1 MNDANVSAVLGLITD
16 MQPREPYM
24 LSIDGR
30 CASGK
35 TTLAN
40 ELSQSLSCNVVHMDD
55 FYLPFALRTAER
67 MAKPGGNIDFE
78 RLRNE
83 IILPLKSGSDAVY
96 RPYAC
101 HEDRFLPTVRLSAA
115 ASIIIEGSY
124 SCHPCLADMLGIKVF
139 MDIAPDKQ
147 LSRIALRDPNHVE
160 AFRTVWIP
168 REEFYFTQCAVRER
182 CDIVLM
188 N

>member
-1 MNDANVSAVLGLITD
+1 MSSPNAAAVLGLID
-16 MQPREPYM
+16 RMQPQKPYI
-24 LSIDGR
+24 LAIDGR

-55 FYLPFALRTAER
+55 FYLPFALRTPER
-67 MAKPGGNIDFE
+67 MAQPGGTIEFE
-78 RLRNE
+78 RLISE
-83 IILPLKSGSDAVY
+83 IIAPLLAGRKAVY

-101 HEDRFLPTVRLSAA
+101 HENRFLPSVTLSAA
-115 ASIIIEGSY
+115 KSTIVEGSY

-147 LSRIALRDPNHVE
+147 LSRIALRDPGHVE
-160 AFRTVWIP
+160 AFRTMWIP
-168 REEFYFTQCAVRER
+168 REEFYFAECAVRER
-182 CDIVLM
+182 CDMVLM

>member
-1 MNDANVSAVLGLITD
+1 MSSPNAAAVLGLID
-16 MQPREPYM
+16 RMQSQKPYI
-24 LSIDGR
+24 LAIDGR

-55 FYLPFALRTAER
+55 FYLPFALRTPER
-67 MAKPGGNIDFE
+67 MAQP
-78 RLRNE
+78 
-83 IILPLKSGSDAVY
+83 V
-96 RPYAC
+96 
-101 HEDRFLPTVRLSAA
+101 TLSAA
-115 ASIIIEGSY
+115 KSTIVEGSY

-147 LSRIALRDPNHVE
+147 LSRIALRDPGHVE
-160 AFRTVWIP
+160 AFRTMWIP
-168 REEFYFTQCAVRER
+168 REEFYFAECAVRER
-182 CDIVLM
+182 CDMVLM

>member
-1 MNDANVSAVLGLITD
+1 MSSPNAAAVLGLIAR
-16 MQPREPYM
+16 MQSQKPYI
-24 LSIDGR
+24 LAIDGR

-40 ELSQSLSCNVVHMDD
+40 ELSQSLNCNVVHMDD
-55 FYLPFALRTAER
+55 FYLPFALRTPER
-67 MAKPGGNIDFE
+67 MAQPGGNIEFE
-78 RLRNE
+78 RLKNE

-115 ASIIIEGSY
+115 ANIIIEGSY
-124 SCHPCLADMLGIKVF
+124 SCHPLLADMLDIKVF
-139 MDIAPDKQ
+139 MDIAPEKQ
-147 LSRIALRDPNHVE
+147 LSRIAVRNPGHVE

-168 REEFYFTQCAVRER
+168 REEFYFAECAVRER
-182 CDIVLM
+182 CDMVLM

>member
-30 CASGK
+30 CAAGK
-35 TTLAN
+35 TTLAAK
-40 ELSQSLSCNVVHMDD
+40 LSAYLSCAVVHIDD
-55 FYLPFALRTAER
+55 FYLPFALRTPER

-78 RLRNE
+78 RLISE
-83 IILPLKSGSDAVY
+83 IIAPLLAGRNAVY

-101 HEDRFLPTVRLSAA
+101 HENRFLPSVALSAA
-115 ASIIIEGSY
+115 KSTIIEGSY

-147 LSRIALRDPNHVE
+147 LSRIALRNPNHVD
-160 AFRTVWIP
+160 AFRTMWIP
-168 REEFYFTQCAVRER
+168 REEIYFAECAVRER
-182 CDIVLM
+182 CDMVLM

>member
-30 CASGK
+30 CAAGK
-35 TTLAN
+35 TTLAAK
-40 ELSQSLSCNVVHMDD
+40 LSAYLSCAVVHIDD
-55 FYLPFALRTAER
+55 FYLPFALRTPER

-78 RLRNE
+78 RLKNE

-115 ASIIIEGSY
+115 ANIIIEGSY
-124 SCHPCLADMLGIKVF
+124 SCHPLLADMLDIKVF
-139 MDIAPDKQ
+139 MDIAPEKQ
-147 LSRIALRDPNHVE
+147 LSRIALRDPGHVE
-160 AFRTVWIP
+160 AFRTMWIP
-168 REEFYFTQCAVRER
+168 REEFYFAECAVREA
-182 CDIVLM
+182 CDAVLM

>member
-1 MNDANVSAVLGLITD
+1 MSSPNAAAVLGLIAR
-16 MQPREPYM
+16 MQPQKPYI
-24 LSIDGR
+24 LAIDGR

-55 FYLPFALRTAER
+55 FYLPFALRTPER
-67 MAKPGGNIDFE
+67 MAQPGGNIQFE
-78 RLRNE
+78 RLKDE
-83 IILPLKSGSDAVY
+83 IILPLKSGSYAVY

-115 ASIIIEGSY
+115 ANTIIEGSY
-124 SCHPCLADMLGIKVF
+124 SCHPLLADMLDIKVF

-147 LSRIALRDPNHVE
+147 LSRIALRDPGHVE

-168 REEFYFTQCAVRER
+168 REEFYFAECAVRER
-182 CDIVLM
+182 CDMVLM

>member
-1 MNDANVSAVLGLITD
+1 MSSPNAAAVLGLIAR
-16 MQPREPYM
+16 MQPQKPYI
-24 LSIDGR
+24 LAIDGR

-55 FYLPFALRTAER
+55 FYLPFALRTPER
-67 MAKPGGNIDFE
+67 MAQPGENIEFE
-78 RLRNE
+78 RLISE
-83 IILPLKSGSDAVY
+83 IIAPLLAGRDAVY

-101 HEDRFLPTVRLSAA
+101 HENRFLPSVTLSAA
-115 ASIIIEGSY
+115 KNTIVEGSY
-124 SCHPCLADMLGIKVF
+124 SCHPCLANMLGIKVF

-147 LSRIALRDPNHVE
+147 LSRIALRDPGHVE
-160 AFRTVWIP
+160 AFRTMWIP
-168 REEFYFTQCAVRER
+168 REEFYFAECAVRER
-182 CDIVLM
+182 CDMVLM

>member
-1 MNDANVSAVLGLITD
+1 MSSPNAAAVLGLID
-16 MQPREPYM
+16 RMQSQKPYI
-24 LSIDGR
+24 LAIDGR

-55 FYLPFALRTAER
+55 FYLPFALRTPER
-67 MAKPGGNIDFE
+67 MAQPGGNIEFE
-78 RLRNE
+78 RLISE
-83 IILPLKSGSDAVY
+83 IIAPLLAGRNAVY

-101 HEDRFLPTVRLSAA
+101 HENRFLPSVTLGAA
-115 ASIIIEGSY
+115 KSTIVEGSY

-147 LSRIALRDPNHVE
+147 LSRIALRDPGHVE
-160 AFRTVWIP
+160 AFRTMWIP
-168 REEFYFTQCAVRER
+168 REEFYFAECAVRER
-182 CDIVLM
+182 CDMVLM

>member
-1 MNDANVSAVLGLITD
+1 MNDANVSAVLGLIAD

-30 CASGK
+30 CAAGK
-35 TTLAN
+35 TTLAAK
-40 ELSQSLSCNVVHMDD
+40 LSVHLNCAVVHMDD

-101 HEDRFLPTVRLSAA
+101 HENRFLPSVTLSAA
-115 ASIIIEGSY
+115 KSTIVEGSY

-147 LSRIALRDPNHVE
+147 LSRIALRDPGHVE
-160 AFRTVWIP
+160 AFRTMWIP

-182 CDIVLM
+182 CDMVLM

>member
-1 MNDANVSAVLGLITD
+1 MNDANVSAVLGLIAD

-30 CASGK
+30 CAAGK
-35 TTLAN
+35 TTLAAK
-40 ELSQSLSCNVVHMDD
+40 LSVHLNCAVVHMDD

-67 MAKPGGNIDFE
+67 MAQPGGNIEFE
-78 RLRNE
+78 RLISE
-83 IILPLKSGSDAVY
+83 IIAPLLAGRNAVY

-101 HEDRFLPTVRLSAA
+101 HENRFLPSVTLSAA
-115 ASIIIEGSY
+115 KSTIVEGSY

-147 LSRIALRDPNHVE
+147 LSRIALRDPGHVE
-160 AFRTVWIP
+160 AFRTMWIP
-168 REEFYFTQCAVRER
+168 REEFYFAECAVRER
-182 CDIVLM
+182 CDMVLM

>member
-1 MNDANVSAVLGLITD
+1 MSSPNAAAVLGLID
-16 MQPREPYM
+16 RMQSQKPYI
-24 LSIDGR
+24 LAIDGR

-35 TTLAN
+35 TTLAAK
-40 ELSQSLSCNVVHMDD
+40 LSVHLNCAVVHMDD
-55 FYLPFALRTAER
+55 FYIPLSLRTAER
-67 MAKPGGNIDFE
+67 MAQPGGNIEFE
-78 RLRNE
+78 RLKNE

-101 HEDRFLPTVRLSAA
+101 HEDRFLPSVRLSAA
-115 ASIIIEGSY
+115 ANIIIEGSY
-124 SCHPCLADMLGIKVF
+124 SCHPLLADMLDIKVF
-139 MDIAPDKQ
+139 MDIAPEKQ

>member
-1 MNDANVSAVLGLITD
+1 MNDANVSAVLGLIAD

-55 FYLPFALRTAER
+55 FYLPFALRTPER
-67 MAKPGGNIDFE
+67 MAQPGGNIEFE
-78 RLRNE
+78 RLKNE
-83 IILPLKSGSDAVY
+83 IILPLKSGSNAVY

-101 HEDRFLPTVRLSAA
+101 HEDRFLPSVRLSAA
-115 ASIIIEGSY
+115 ANIIIEGSY
-124 SCHPCLADMLGIKVF
+124 SCHPLLADMLDIKVF
-139 MDIAPDKQ
+139 MDIASEKQ
-147 LSRIALRDPNHVE
+147 LSRIALRNSNHVE

-168 REEFYFTQCAVRER
+168 REEFYFAECAVRER
-182 CDIVLM
+182 CDAVLM

>member
-1 MNDANVSAVLGLITD
+1 MRSAR
-16 MQPREPYM
+16 PSAWHSP
-24 LSIDGR
+24 
-30 CASGK
+30 A
-35 TTLAN
+35 
-40 ELSQSLSCNVVHMDD
+40 
-55 FYLPFALRTAER
+55 
-67 MAKPGGNIDFE
+67 GNIEFE
-78 RLRNE
+78 RLKNE

-115 ASIIIEGSY
+115 ANIIIEGSY
-124 SCHPCLADMLGIKVF
+124 SCHPLLADMLDIKVF
-139 MDIAPDKQ
+139 MDIAPEKQ